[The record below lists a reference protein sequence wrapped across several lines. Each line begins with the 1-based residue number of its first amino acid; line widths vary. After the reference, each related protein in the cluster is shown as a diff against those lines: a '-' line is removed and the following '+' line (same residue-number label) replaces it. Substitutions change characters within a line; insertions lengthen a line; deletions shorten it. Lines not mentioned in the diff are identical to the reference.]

1 MRMLSGEV
9 ATSRS
14 TRKSRRTWSTTA
26 HRLDSIGQLLLR
38 VVTHGIATIG
48 CRPRDDV
55 PGQTI

>member
-38 VVTHGIATIG
+38 VVTHGIAAIG
-48 CRPRDDV
+48 GRATRRCI
-55 PGQTI
+55 GQTI